1 MRPDSEEFAPFY
13 AGYVSLVSENDI
25 EDALK
30 QQVAEIEAFW
40 RSIPEDVASVVH
52 EPYRWKVRQ
61 VLEHL
66 VDGERIFG
74 YRLLRILRGDATPL
88 PGFDEHI
95 YADASEEYPRTL
107 KAITDSMVALRQANI
122 LQLETLPESA
132 MKRTGIASGSPVSVR
147 ALAYILVGHVRHHD
161 AVLRKRLG

>member
-1 MRPDSEEFAPFY
+1 
-13 AGYVSLVSENDI
+13 
-25 EDALK
+25 
-30 QQVAEIEAFW
+30 
-40 RSIPEDVASVVH
+40 
-52 EPYRWKVRQ
+52 
-61 VLEHL
+61 
-66 VDGERIFG
+66 
-74 YRLLRILRGDATPL
+74 L

-95 YADASEEYPRTL
+95 YADASEEFPRTL

-122 LQLETLPESA
+122 LQLENLPESA

>member
-1 MRPDSEEFAPFY
+1 MRPDSTEFAPFY
-13 AGYVSLVSENDI
+13 AGYVSLVSESDI
-25 EDALK
+25 EVALK
-30 QQVAEIEAFW
+30 EQVAEIELFW

-74 YRLLRILRGDATPL
+74 YRLLRILRGDETPL
-88 PGFDEHI
+88 PGFDEHF
-95 YADASEEYPRTL
+95 YADASEEFPRTL

-122 LQLETLPESA
+122 LQLENLSESA
-132 MKRTGIASGSPVSVR
+132 MKRTGTASGSRVSVR

>member
-1 MRPDSEEFAPFY
+1 MRPDSTEFAPFY
-13 AGYVSLVSENDI
+13 AGYISLVSESNI
-25 EDALK
+25 EDALRE
-30 QQVAEIEAFW
+30 QVAEVEAFW
-40 RSIPEDVASVVH
+40 RSIPEDVASLVH

-61 VLEHL
+61 VMEHL

-95 YADASEEYPRTL
+95 YADASEEFPRTL

-122 LQLETLPESA
+122 LQLENLPESA

>member
-1 MRPDSEEFAPFY
+1 MRPDSTEFAPFY
-13 AGYVSLVSENDI
+13 AGYVSLVSESDI
-25 EDALK
+25 EASLK
-30 QQVAEIEAFW
+30 EQVAEIELFW

-74 YRLLRILRGDATPL
+74 YRLLRILRGDETPL
-88 PGFDEHI
+88 PGFDEHF
-95 YADASEEYPRTL
+95 YADASEEFPRKLT
-107 KAITDSMVALRQANI
+107 AITDSMVALRQANI
-122 LQLETLPESA
+122 LLLENLPESA
-132 MKRTGIASGSPVSVR
+132 MKRTGVASGSRVSVR

-161 AVLRKRLG
+161 VVLRKRLG

>member
-1 MRPDSEEFAPFY
+1 MRPDSTEFAPFY
-13 AGYVSLVSENDI
+13 AGYVSLVSESNI
-25 EDALK
+25 EDALRE
-30 QQVAEIEAFW
+30 QVAAIEAFW

-74 YRLLRILRGDATPL
+74 YRLLRILRGDTTPL
-88 PGFDEHI
+88 PGFDEHF

-122 LQLETLPESA
+122 LQLENLPESA